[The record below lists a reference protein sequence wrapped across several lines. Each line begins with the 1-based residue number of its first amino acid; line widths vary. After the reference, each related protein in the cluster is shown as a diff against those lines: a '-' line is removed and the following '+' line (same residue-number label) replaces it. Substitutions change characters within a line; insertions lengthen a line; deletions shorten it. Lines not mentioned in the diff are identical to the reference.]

1 MELLFTSIPIT
12 SINVTTVSIVVP
24 FGIGTAH
31 QCERRH
37 QHEQRC
43 ALTPCHAR
51 TSQVKFFFQ
60 GSPSLEGDYNSTVVT
75 CTVLHVIFGA
85 RRSETLLVEGA
96 DERARDDP
104 YYMRTATLVVVLGY
118 SVCARGE
125 PVELTAKNFD
135 KKVFGTKSA
144 LVKFQAPW

>member
-1 MELLFTSIPIT
+1 MELLFTSIPFT

-60 GSPSLEGDYNSTVVT
+60 GSPSLEGDYNQLS
-75 CTVLHVIFGA
+75 LHVPCSTSSLEQGDQKHF
-85 RRSETLLVEGA
+85 SLEGA